1 MTDRI
6 PEGWRECK
14 LGEAPLD
21 IIDGDRGINYP
32 KQNEFNETGYCL
44 FLNTKNV
51 TSNGFVFEECYFI
64 TKEKDGKLGKGK
76 LQKNDIVLTT
86 RGTVG
91 NIAFYSDAIPFNN
104 IRINS
109 GMVIIRPKIEQI
121 SPEYTYQLLKNLKY
135 EYNIFATGSAQPQL
149 PIRDL
154 INIPILLPP
163 LPEQRA
169 IASVLGSLDDKI
181 DLLNREN
188 HTLEQMAEA
197 LFRQWF
203 IEEADEKWEEGT
215 IANMIDIL
223 PGFPFKSDLFT
234 ELGKYCLITIK
245 SVQDGHLDI
254 SKTDKINDIP
264 SRMPNYCYLK
274 PGDIL
279 LSLTGNVGRCCLV
292 DVNNALLNQRVAK
305 LFAKNS
311 RDMAYTYIYFRMEK
325 TKRLLEEMAKGTAQP
340 NLSPV
345 ETLRIKMRIPP
356 KSKLELF
363 SSKSNPIIKRIL
375 CNKMQIRTLEKLRDT
390 LLPKLMS
397 REVRVKL

>member
-1 MTDRI
+1 MADRI

-14 LGEAPLD
+14 IENLAKRITSGGTPLTKVKEYYGGEIPW
-21 IIDGDRGINYP
+21 
-32 KQNEFNETGYCL
+32 
-44 FLNTKNV
+44 LNTKEISFNRITDTEV
-51 TSNGFVFEECYFI
+51 KI
-64 TKEKDGKLGKGK
+64 TKLGLNNSSAKWIDPNSVIVAMYGATAGKIAINK
-76 LQKNDIVLTT
+76 IPLTT
-86 RGTVG
+86 NQACCNLTIDETIADYNFVYYCLRNSYDELENLASGAAQQNLNVG
-91 NIAFYSDAIPFNN
+91 IISDF
-104 IRINS
+104 
-109 GMVIIRPKIEQI
+109 E
-121 SPEYTYQLLKNLKY
+121 
-135 EYNIFATGSAQPQL
+135 
-149 PIRDL
+149 
-154 INIPILLPP
+154 ILLPS
-163 LPEQRA
+163 LPEQHA
-169 IASVLGSLDDKI
+169 IASVLSSLDDKI

>member
-1 MTDRI
+1 MADRI

-14 LGEAPLD
+14 LGDVVNIIPGFAFKSEHFGNEGIPVIKITD
-21 IIDGDRGINYP
+21 INPPYINVNDAMKVDLTYYDSEKLEKYKISKDDFVIAMTGATIGKIGRLNENITAIVNQRVAKIVP
-32 KQNEFNETGYCL
+32 KK
-44 FLNTKNV
+44 NTDKK
-51 TSNGFVFEECYFI
+51 FVY
-64 TKEKDGKLGKGK
+64 
-76 LQKNDIVLTT
+76 
-86 RGTVG
+86 
-91 NIAFYSDAIPFNN
+91 YSIHGEDFQTFVQNN
-104 IRINS
+104 IDSN
-109 GMVIIRPKIEQI
+109 
-121 SPEYTYQLLKNLKY
+121 
-135 EYNIFATGSAQPQL
+135 SAQE
-149 PIRDL
+149 
-154 INIPILLPP
+154 NISGTSISRYCILLPP
-163 LPEQRA
+163 FHEQRA

-188 HTLEQMAEA
+188 QTLEQTAETI
-197 LFRQWF
+197 FRQWF
-203 IEEADEKWEEGT
+203 IEEANEEWEEGT
-215 IANMIDIL
+215 IANMLDIL
-223 PGFPFKSDLFT
+223 PGFPFKSELFT

-245 SVQDGHLDI
+245 SVQDGRLDI

-274 PGDIL
+274 LGDIL

-397 REVRVKL
+397 GEVRVKL